1 MKNIIIVLLI
11 LILPIVAYIYMS
23 NNIGESVAVAKNSD
37 LPTVITFTSSMCMD
51 CQKIKSVLAEIEPN
65 YSQKVNFEYV
75 QALDKSKKVK
85 DSIKKYG
92 VVLVPTMIL
101 IDKNGKQLNKIEGFL
116 EKEKIEAEIE
126 ELING

>member
-23 NNIGESVAVAKNSD
+23 NNIGESVAATRNSD
-37 LPTVITFTSSMCMD
+37 VPTVITFTSSMCMD

-92 VVLVPTMIL
+92 VVLVPTMIF

-116 EKEKIEAEIE
+116 EKEKLEAEIE

>member
-23 NNIGESVAVAKNSD
+23 NNIGESVAATRNSD

-92 VVLVPTMIL
+92 VVLVPTMIF

-116 EKEKIEAEIE
+116 EKEKLEAEIE

>member
-1 MKNIIIVLLI
+1 MKNIITVLLI

-23 NNIGESVAVAKNSD
+23 NNIGESVAATRNSD

-65 YSQKVNFEYV
+65 YSEKVNFEYV

-92 VVLVPTMIL
+92 VVLVPTMIF

>member
-1 MKNIIIVLLI
+1 MKNIITILLI
-11 LILPIVAYIYMS
+11 LILPIVIYVYMS
-23 NNIGESVAVAKNSD
+23 NNIGESVAATRNSD

-65 YSQKVNFEYV
+65 YSDKVNFEYV

-92 VVLVPTMIL
+92 VVLVPTMIFV
-101 IDKNGKQLNKIEGFL
+101 DKNGKQLNKIEGFL
-116 EKEKIEAEIE
+116 EKEKLEAEIE

>member
-11 LILPIVAYIYMS
+11 LILPIVVYIYMS
-23 NNIGESVAVAKNSD
+23 NNIGESVAVAKNSE

-51 CQKIKSVLAEIEPN
+51 CQKIKSVLAEVEPN
-65 YSQKVNFEYV
+65 YSEKVNFEYV

-92 VVLVPTMIL
+92 VVLVPTMIF

-116 EKEKIEAEIE
+116 EKEKLEAEIE